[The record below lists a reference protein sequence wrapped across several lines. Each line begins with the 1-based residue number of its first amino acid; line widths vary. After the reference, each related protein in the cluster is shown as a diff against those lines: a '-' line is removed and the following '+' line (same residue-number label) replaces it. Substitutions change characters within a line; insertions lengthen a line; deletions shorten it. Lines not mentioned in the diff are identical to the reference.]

1 MEAFM
6 SKIFLT
12 LCLFAGLAF
21 SATSVKIEKL
31 TDNGYGAV
39 VKNASLKVGQSG
51 VVRSWISDDKRAI
64 TAKAIVIEAVGSEAR
79 IRFDVFGDIAQ
90 DSLPRYLSMPKVGDE
105 VVFDMLESRVLII
118 TKNQA
123 DYLKAVTVIGKQ
135 VVHPDLF
142 AFMLSKKRKG
152 EPKPEQFDAFCSE
165 FAVGNVYFAIS
176 DKLYKTDCGTLGVLE
191 SASFASQKDG
201 SFEGPFFHRLGKT
214 DTGFLGMGKESVDDY
229 EAYYMKLLGLR

>member
-1 MEAFM
+1 M

-12 LCLFAGLAF
+12 LCLFVGLAF
-21 SATSVKIEKL
+21 AATSVKIEKL

-64 TAKAIVIEAVGSEAR
+64 TAKAIVVEAVGSEAK

-90 DSLPRYLSMPKVGDE
+90 DSLPRYLSVPKVGDE
-105 VVFDMLESRVLII
+105 VVFDMLESRALVIA
-118 TKNQA
+118 KNQA
-123 DYLKAVTVIGKQ
+123 DYLKAVSIVGKQ

-152 EPKPEQFDAFCSE
+152 EPKLEHFDAFCSE
-165 FAVGNVYFAIS
+165 FAVGNVYFAVGE
-176 DKLYKTDCGTLGVLE
+176 KLYKTDCGTLGILE
-191 SASFASQKDG
+191 SASFASQKDA
-201 SFEGPFFHRLGKT
+201 SFEGPFFHRLGKIE
-214 DTGFLGMGKESVDDY
+214 TGFIGMGKESVSDY
-229 EAYYMKLLGLR
+229 EAYYLRLLGLR